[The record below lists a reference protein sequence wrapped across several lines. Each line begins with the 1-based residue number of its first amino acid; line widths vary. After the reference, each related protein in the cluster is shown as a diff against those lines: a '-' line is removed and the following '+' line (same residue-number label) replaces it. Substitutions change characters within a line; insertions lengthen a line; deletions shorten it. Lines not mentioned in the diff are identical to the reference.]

1 MIYENKNIEKALTE
15 MGFEEFTDIQAQT
28 IPLIIE
34 GKDVIGHSQTGTGK
48 TAAYTLPILEMIDY
62 DDPKI
67 QAIILCPTRELV
79 VQVKGEIDKIGKYV
93 PRLKTVSV
101 YGGEPISRQILSLKK
116 KPQIIVGTPGRTIDH
131 INRKLIKL
139 QDIKFL
145 VLDEA
150 DEMLKMGFKEDIE
163 TILENANKDRQTVM
177 FSATMPRAI
186 LDITKRYMKNA
197 QHISVIEDEETN
209 KDITQYYYNVNE
221 KNKVEAVA
229 RLLSI
234 YNSKLTLVFCNTK
247 RKVDDITN
255 QLIEKGYNVDKI
267 HGDLQQTTRLQVLN
281 KFHSGILDI
290 LVATDVAARGLDIK
304 NVEVVINFDVPE
316 KAEYYVHRIGRTG
329 RIGNKGMSLTL
340 VTKKEMSRLDAVM
353 RFSHSPIKKR
363 NVPTTERVEAV
374 RQEKEVEDITNII
387 LETNLSVYDDIATKL
402 LEENEAVSVVSALLS
417 KLAKNDVSSKIDEDI
432 NEDVSKSSR
441 GSRTSNRRES
451 GARER
456 GRKKEQGG
464 YEGKS
469 RSGGSRGGKTNQSDI
484 RFHINLGASDGL
496 TPSKFANFIS
506 QNTNL
511 RNSQIKDVTI
521 RDNFSFFSTEP
532 IHEAT
537 VMKKLKSVKFSDKK
551 ASVQIANDKRN

>member
-1 MIYENKNIEKALTE
+1 MIYENEYIQKALTE

-28 IPLIIE
+28 IPLIKQ

-62 DDPKI
+62 DNPKI
-67 QAIILCPTRELV
+67 QAIILCPTRELA

-93 PRLKTVSV
+93 PRLKTVAV
-101 YGGEPISRQILSLKK
+101 YGGEPISRQILGLKK

-131 INRKLIKL
+131 INRNLIKL

-163 TILENANKDRQTVM
+163 TILENANDDRQTVM

-186 LDITKRYMKNA
+186 LAITKRYMKNS
-197 QHISVIEDEETN
+197 QTISCITDEETN

-221 KNKVEAVA
+221 RNKVEAVT

-234 YNSKLTLVFCNTK
+234 YNSKLTLIFCNTK
-247 RKVDDITN
+247 RKVDDVTN
-255 QLIEKGYNVDKI
+255 QLIAKGYAVDKI
-267 HGDLQQTTRLQVLN
+267 HGDLQQTTRLQVLK
-281 KFHSGILDI
+281 KFTTGVLDI

-363 NVPTTERVEAV
+363 NVPTTEKVEAM
-374 RQEKEVEDITNII
+374 RQEKEVEDVTNII
-387 LETNLSVYDDIATKL
+387 LETNLTVYEEIATTL
-402 LEENEAVSVVSALLS
+402 LDENDPVAVVSALLS
-417 KLAKNDVSSKIDEDI
+417 KLAKNDSTVVNDGDI
-432 NEDVSKSSR
+432 NEEFSKSSR
-441 GSRTSNRRES
+441 GDRSSNRRTS

-456 GRKKEQGG
+456 GKRKEQGG
-464 YEGKS
+464 YQGNS
-469 RSGGSRGGKTNQSDI
+469 RSGGSRGGKSNQSDV

-496 TPSKFANFIS
+496 TPSKFANFVS

-511 RNSQIKDVTI
+511 RNSQIKDITI

-532 IHEAT
+532 IHEAS

-551 ASVQIANDKRN
+551 ASVQIANEKRN